1 LLQHGCGRCL
11 SHNPILHKLKHYS
24 ERVLN
29 NAQMKNRFGDLLN
42 VYGINWLASLL
53 LKKFVNEQVTTV
65 VVLPKQF
72 MEVIFSRVSIVFPL
86 A

>member
-1 LLQHGCGRCL
+1 
-11 SHNPILHKLKHYS
+11 
-24 ERVLN
+24 
-29 NAQMKNRFGDLLN
+29 MKNHFGDLLS

-65 VVLPKQF
+65 VVLPKQL